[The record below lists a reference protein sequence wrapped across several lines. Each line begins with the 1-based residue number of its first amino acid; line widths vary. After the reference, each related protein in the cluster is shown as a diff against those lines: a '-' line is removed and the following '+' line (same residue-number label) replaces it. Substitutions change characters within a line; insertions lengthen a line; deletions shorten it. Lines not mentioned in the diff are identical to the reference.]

1 MAKRTRMNVYFDP
14 ELLGRVKALSLR
26 RRVSQSAVIEA
37 AVASFLSGDSVEHLE
52 AAMSRRLDRISRQI
66 DALDEDL
73 AILGE
78 TLSLFIR
85 FWLTITPPL
94 SETAQASA
102 RAKGVERFEGFLQ
115 TLGRRLATGDRFLK
129 ELSRDMPAQS
139 ASDVPYDEM
148 AGAYSKA
155 NRDRPER

>member
-37 AVASFLSGDSVEHLE
+37 AVASFLSGDTAEHLE

-66 DALDEDL
+66 DALDMDV

-78 TLSLFIR
+78 TLALFIHY
-85 FWLTITPPL
+85 WMTVTPPL
-94 SETAQASA
+94 PESARQSA
-102 RAKGVERFEGFLQ
+102 RAKGTERFEGFMQ
-115 TLGRRLATGDRFLK
+115 TLGRRLAAGDRFLR
-129 ELSRDMPAQS
+129 ELSRDDPG
-139 ASDVPYDEM
+139 EE
-148 AGAYSKA
+148 SKA
-155 NRDRPER
+155 PASEPQLNPANVQPSGQ